1 MTETL
6 GDRMKNYELQN
17 EKKIKPYELF
27 IVRLDGKCFS
37 SFSKYFIKPFDDNF
51 VKAMALTTKDLIEY
65 FEAQTGYTHSDEIT
79 LIFNAK
85 CSEEEFPNLNVNHTY
100 DGRIQKILS
109 LTSAYCSTRFNYHI
123 FNIINDVKN
132 KTIDYNINL
141 LNLLQE
147 HKQIFDARILIF
159 NEENKYEILNHQ
171 IWRVRDCTRNCIL
184 TYGHTY
190 LGKKIIHGKKTNE
203 ILEMLKENVYYNIT
217 NEKIPFHLKYGLY
230 CKKFLNEEPCLRTKF
245 IFTQFEIN
253 FSNENLNMLLNKY
266 WEQDFLNNTKIYEI
280 VNNNT

>member
-1 MTETL
+1 MIETL
-6 GDRMKNYELQN
+6 GDRMKNYELEN

-37 SFSKYFIKPFDDNF
+37 GFTKNFKKPFDDNF
-51 VKAMALTTKDLIEY
+51 TKAMALTTKDLIEY
-65 FEAQTGYTHSDEIT
+65 FEAQTGYTHSDEIS

-85 CSEEEFPNLNVNHTY
+85 CSEEDSTNLNVNHNY

-123 FNIINDVKN
+123 FNII
-132 KTIDYNINL
+132 KTDYNHNL
-141 LNLLQE
+141 LNLLEE

-159 NEENKYEILNHQ
+159 NEDNKHEILNHQ

-184 TYGHTY
+184 TYGHNY

-203 ILEMLKENVYYNIT
+203 ILDMLKESEYNIT

-230 CKKFLNEEPCLRTKF
+230 CNKMLLEKVINDNTCQRTEF

-253 FSNENLNMLLNKY
+253 FSNEKLNMLLDKY
-266 WEQDFLNNTKIYEI
+266 WVKDFIDNTDIYKI
-280 VNNNT
+280 